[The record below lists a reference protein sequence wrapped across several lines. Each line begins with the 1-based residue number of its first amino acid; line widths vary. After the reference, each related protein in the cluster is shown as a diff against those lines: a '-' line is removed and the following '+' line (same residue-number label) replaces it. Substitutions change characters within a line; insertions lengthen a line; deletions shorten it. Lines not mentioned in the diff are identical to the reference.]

1 MKKKGIL
8 KTFIKTFIDYRKHK
22 ADIDKYNKAWDKI
35 RKEQAE
41 KK

>member
-8 KTFIKTFIDYRKHK
+8 KTLIDYKKHK
-22 ADIDKYNKAWDKI
+22 AEIDKYNKAWEKI